1 MALSIYTLGG
11 EAVGDERLGRGRG
24 SFFLDLGEQPG
35 LDLGSRALSFRMIM
49 SKTAGFQGYG
59 AQLGDAAAT
68 RVVEVDKRK
77 AGAGHRIL
85 QERDHRFCR
94 KAILAAQMEK
104 SADKAVAAR
113 PSS

>member
-24 SFFLDLGEQPG
+24 SFFLDLRERPG

-85 QERDHRFCR
+85 QERDH
-94 KAILAAQMEK
+94 
-104 SADKAVAAR
+104 
-113 PSS
+113 